1 MDRYD
6 SLIFDLD
13 GTLWDAS
20 ATSADGW
27 NQALDH
33 LAPRHRRVSADDIRE
48 VAGMPFLDCVHKLFG
63 DLGPEAEVFCE
74 ALDES
79 ERRAIESRGGALFDG
94 VSSGI
99 PVLAKS
105 LDLFL
110 VSNCQSWY
118 LEAFWTHS
126 GLRNHFREFD
136 CHGGSSMSKARMISA
151 LVQRY
156 SLKAPIYIGDTA
168 GDEEASS
175 AAGIPFGHVNYGFG
189 IAANP
194 KYRFDSFRHLVEW
207 FQGAVHGAS

>member
-1 MDRYD
+1 LDRHD
-6 SLIFDLD
+6 SVIFDLD

-27 NQALDH
+27 NQVLDD
-33 LAPRHRRVSADDIRE
+33 LAPGYRRVSADDIRA
-48 VAGMPFLDCVHKLFG
+48 VAGMPFRDCVQKLFG
-63 DLGPEAEVFCE
+63 DLGSGAEEFCG

-79 ERRAIESRGGALFDG
+79 ERRAIDSRGGALFDG

-99 PVLAKS
+99 PLLAKQ

-126 GLRNHFREFD
+126 ELRSYFRGSD
-136 CHGGSSMSKARMISA
+136 CHGRSSMSKARMISA

-156 SLKAPIYIGDTA
+156 TLKAPVYIGDTA
-168 GDEEASS
+168 GDEEASA
-175 AAGIPFGHVNYGFG
+175 AAGVPFGHVSYGFG
-189 IAANP
+189 VAANP
-194 KYRFDSFRHLVEW
+194 KHRYESFTQLVES
-207 FQGAVHGAS
+207 FPDVA